1 MPWIRDGKC
10 VYKKN
15 KDGSRGEKEGCSDSI
30 EKAKDYLKA
39 LYANTDDAPKKE
51 NKSMKM
57 KKSEL
62 IALIKEE
69 IMAEAEKFNMSPED
83 LRDFSQPDPPEY
95 QASDEAFNKVN
106 ELIKSFQE
114 IASKMQDERDY
125 QYELLDII
133 KEIIT
138 SSPELD
144 PQAVAMQAFPLLIQK
159 LKADSNQFPMMQEG
173 TLKEG
178 FDPNDFMT
186 MAKAIKQLLS
196 DPYTGPMF
204 AAIIGGLPVMS
215 AYEKHVLGKMNKEQP
230 PVDGGEM

>member
-62 IALIKEE
+62 LALIKEE
-69 IMAEAEKFNMSPED
+69 IMSEMYDGMMDDEYSHE
-83 LRDFSQPDPPEY
+83 LPPEGVVDAGTREEMEQTDQIISMAY
-95 QASDEAFNKVN
+95 SLAGNGEAAKRLLQKCIGLVDNY
-106 ELIKSFQE
+106 EEARRS
-114 IASKMQDERDY
+114 
-125 QYELLDII
+125 QYD
-133 KEIIT
+133 
-138 SSPELD
+138 D
-144 PQAVAMQAFPLLIQK
+144 
-159 LKADSNQFPMMQEG
+159 DMMYEG

-204 AAIIGGLPVMS
+204 AAIIGGLPVMA
-215 AYEKHVLGKMNKEQP
+215 AYEKHVLGKMNKGQP
-230 PVDGGEM
+230 PAPGGDE

>member
-62 IALIKEE
+62 LALIKEE
-69 IMAEAEKFNMSPED
+69 IMSEMYDGMMDDEYSHE
-83 LRDFSQPDPPEY
+83 LPPEGVVDAGTREEMEQTDQIISMAY
-95 QASDEAFNKVN
+95 SLAGNGEAAKRLLQKCIGLVDNY
-106 ELIKSFQE
+106 EEARRS
-114 IASKMQDERDY
+114 
-125 QYELLDII
+125 QYD
-133 KEIIT
+133 
-138 SSPELD
+138 D
-144 PQAVAMQAFPLLIQK
+144 
-159 LKADSNQFPMMQEG
+159 DMMYEG

-204 AAIIGGLPVMS
+204 AAIIGGLPVMA
-215 AYEKHVLGKMNKEQP
+215 AYEKHVLGKMNKDQP
-230 PVDGGEM
+230 PVDGGGM